1 MLQVTGILKQ
11 KFAEQVVTD
20 EFRKREFTLT
30 IDAKSAYP
38 QIVIFQLA
46 NDKCRLIESFQP
58 GDELSVS
65 FNIKGREWK
74 SPSGEIKYFTSLDA
88 WKIERTSAGES
99 PMESPMPSMSDLPQ
113 EDYKDDLPF

>member
-20 EFRKREFTLT
+20 KFRKREFTLT
-30 IDAKSAYP
+30 IDAKSSYP

-58 GDELSVS
+58 VDELSVS

-88 WKIERTSAGES
+88 WKIERTSAGEA